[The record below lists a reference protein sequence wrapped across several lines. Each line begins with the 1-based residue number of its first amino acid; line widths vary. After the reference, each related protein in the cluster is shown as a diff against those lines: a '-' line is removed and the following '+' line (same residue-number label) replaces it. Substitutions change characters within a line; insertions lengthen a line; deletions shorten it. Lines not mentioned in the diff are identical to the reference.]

1 MEMIGIEFTSRFTEF
16 LFFAIMLAIAVG
28 AVWLVR
34 RLRQSEKLLAIV
46 RRDNSKLRNEIAN
59 IIGWTADG
67 RLPDDWQEKLHNN
80 HASTVSP
87 ILSTSEPAN
96 DPVLVVAHHAL
107 MSIEPPYFA
116 SNDSNDAMEHE
127 HKRIVD
133 LLEGLAL
140 GQIDPEP
147 ALANGDF
154 DKLISIW
161 RRLETYFPDEIETF
175 SYGIAANAVLGL
187 LKKKAIQVL
196 APRPLTVAKAE
207 SCVLTTGDDEG
218 LRDITRIRAAAL
230 SAGAHLTTL
239 QPGEEII
246 IDCQRP
252 GWIGPNGQVSPRT
265 LILDKSW

>member
-16 LFFAIMLAIAVG
+16 LFFAILLAIAVG
-28 AVWLVR
+28 AYLLVR
-34 RLRQSEKLLAIV
+34 RLRQNEKLLAVI

-59 IIGWTADG
+59 IIGWNADG

-80 HASTVSP
+80 HVSAASPT
-87 ILSTSEPAN
+87 LSISEPSG
-96 DPVLVVAHHAL
+96 DPVLLAAYHAF
-107 MSIEPPYFA
+107 MSIDPPYYA
-116 SNDSNDAMEHE
+116 SNDSNDAMDRE

-133 LLEGLAL
+133 LLEGLAR

-161 RRLETYFPDEIETF
+161 RRLESYYPDKSETF

-187 LKKKAIQVL
+187 LKLKSIQVF
-196 APRPLTVAKAE
+196 APRPLTVAKSE

-218 LRDITRIRAAAL
+218 LRDIARIRAAAV
-230 SAGAHLTTL
+230 SASAHLTTL

-252 GWIGPNGQVSPRT
+252 GWNGPNGQVNPRT